1 VYKTMPSY
9 ELSVVIPVYNEDEN
23 IITTIQSLHK
33 VISVNHEIICV
44 YDFEEDT
51 TVPILSDLMY
61 QFSQLKMIKNKVAR
75 GPSGAIRAGIQ
86 HSTAPHILV
95 VMADACDDFS
105 QIPHLLTLGKEKD
118 SIVCPSRYCKGGS
131 QLLDPSLKV
140 WLPQT
145 AGFMLKSLTGIPTY
159 DPTNSFKMYS
169 AKIFDEIELQS
180 TVSFSVTLEIITK
193 AFLLGYHI
201 IEVPTTWRNR
211 TKGVSNFKLL
221 PSIPAYLKWFLL
233 CLFKRFF
240 FKTPQGVRFPPVK
253 ENF

>member
-1 VYKTMPSY
+1 MPSC
-9 ELSVVIPVYNEDEN
+9 ELTVVIPVYNEDEN
-23 IITTIQSLHK
+23 IITTIQSLHQ
-33 VISVNHEIICV
+33 VISVFNHEIICV

-51 TVPILSDLMY
+51 TVPILADLRP
-61 QFSQLKMIKNKVAR
+61 QFSQLKMIKNEVAR

-86 HSTAPHILV
+86 QSTAPHILV

-105 QIPHLLTLGKEKD
+105 QIPHLLSLGKEKD
-118 SIVCPSRYCKGGS
+118 SVVCPSRYCKGGR

-140 WLPQT
+140 WIPQT
-145 AGFMLKSLTGIPTY
+145 AGFLLKRLTGIPTY
-159 DPTNSFKMYS
+159 DPTNSFKLYS

-180 TVSFSVTLEIITK
+180 TVSFRVTLEIVSK
-193 AFLLGYHI
+193 AFLLGYQI
-201 IEVPTTWRNR
+201 TEVPTTWKDR

-240 FKTPQGVRFPPVK
+240 LKNPTWQSFPSG
-253 ENF
+253 

>member
-1 VYKTMPSY
+1 MPSY

-23 IITTIQSLHK
+23 IIATIESLNQ
-33 VISVNHEIICV
+33 VIPVNHEIICV

-51 TVPILSDLMY
+51 TIPILRNLISK
-61 QFSQLKMIKNKVAR
+61 FPQLQMIKNEVAR

-86 HSTAPHILV
+86 QSSAPQILV

-105 QIPHLLTLGKEKD
+105 QIPHFLSLVKEKD
-118 SIVCPSRYCKGGS
+118 GVVCPSRYCKGGK
-131 QLLDPSLKV
+131 QLLNPSLKV

-145 AGFMLKSLTGIPTY
+145 AGFLLKLLTGIPTY
-159 DPTNSFKMYS
+159 DPTNSFKLYS

-180 TVSFSVTLEIITK
+180 IVSFSVTLEIVTK
-193 AFLLGYHI
+193 AFLLGYQI
-201 IEVPTTWRNR
+201 IEVPTTWKDR

-233 CLFKRFF
+233 CFFKRFF
-240 FKTPQGVRFPPVK
+240 LKALT
-253 ENF
+253 